1 MLKKLLVAFALVL
14 PFVAGA
20 QTIKIGLV
28 DAQAV
33 IQDLPAFKTA
43 QTNLEEQGRKFD
55 DEYQKIM
62 KEAQTKF
69 EEFRNLPADTPD
81 VVKETRAKE
90 LQDYEQKLGEFQQMA
105 QQALQKAQAEAL
117 QPLYQQIQNA
127 IQSIGKE
134 GGYTIIQDKSAVLY
148 FGAPAE
154 DITPQVKARL
164 GIK

>member
-1 MLKKLLVAFALVL
+1 MFKKLLVAIALVL

-33 IQDLPAFKTA
+33 IQDMPAFKTA
-43 QTNLEEQGRKFD
+43 QSSIEAQGKKFD
-55 DEYQKIM
+55 EEYQKIL
-62 KEAQTKF
+62 KEAQSKL
-69 EEFRNLPADTPD
+69 EEFQNLPADTPD

-90 LQDYEQKLGEFQQMA
+90 IQNYDQKLAEFQQMA

-117 QPLYQQIQNA
+117 QPLYLNVQNA

-134 GGYTIIQDKSAVLY
+134 GGYTIIQDKASVLY
-148 FGAPAE
+148 FGTPAE
-154 DITPQVKARL
+154 DITAQVKARL